1 MMKRKRIAAGL
12 IVMMVLVLFSGC
24 SGGSGK
30 QELNPAFNEDTL
42 KQAAEK
48 VLDQWNQQ
56 DFEAMTGEA
65 AENVKDKMTVEGFS
79 EAWDKYM
86 PKLGAFVKITQKE
99 VGPNNDYALVIVVA
113 EYANGKAQYTIGFD
127 QEMKLNNFF
136 IK

>member
-1 MMKRKRIAAGL
+1 MMKRKRIVAGL

-48 VLDQWNQQ
+48 VIDEWNNQNF
-56 DFEAMTGEA
+56 DAIT
-65 AENVKDKMTVEGFS
+65 AEIADSDKDKLTADVLKD
-79 EAWDKYM
+79 AWDKTM
-86 PKLGAFVKITQKE
+86 PKLGEYVKITQEE
-99 VGPNNDYALVIVVA
+99 VGPNNEYALVIVVA

>member
-1 MMKRKRIAAGL
+1 MKRKSIAAGL
-12 IVMMVLVLFSGC
+12 IVIMILALFSGC

-30 QELNPAFNEDTL
+30 QELDPAFNEDTL

-48 VLDQWNQQ
+48 VIDQWNQQ
-56 DFEAMTGEA
+56 DFEAMTNEA

-86 PKLGAFVKITQKE
+86 PKLGAFVKITQEE
-99 VGPNNDYALVIVVA
+99 VGPNNEYALVIVVA